1 MGTILIDSLL
11 ELTEAAMEGFEIE
24 LKHGIILAYHGKPL
38 FHLADML
45 DEIRRHATQS
55 RTAKVYDNSSGYT
68 VRLGRNPVDPPPI
81 AAEWLDMV
89 NEVAP
94 IVDEIKRRRLGTKA
108 LHDALIL
115 LNQAVSQASVER
127 T

>member
-1 MGTILIDSLL
+1 
-11 ELTEAAMEGFEIE
+11 MEGFEIE
-24 LKHGIILAYHGKPL
+24 LKHRIILAYHGRPL

-45 DEIRRHATQS
+45 DEIRRHATQG

-81 AAEWLDMV
+81 ATEWLEMV

-94 IVDEIKRRRLGTKA
+94 IVDDIKRKRLGTKA
-108 LHDALIL
+108 LHDALVVL
-115 LNQAVSQASVER
+115 EKLKPLSR
-127 T
+127 

>member
-1 MGTILIDSLL
+1 
-11 ELTEAAMEGFEIE
+11 MEGFEIE

-55 RTAKVYDNSSGYT
+55 RTAQVYDNSSGYK
-68 VRLGRNPVDPPPI
+68 VRLGRNPVNPPPI

-94 IVDEIKRRRLGTKA
+94 IVDEIKRKRLGTKA
-108 LHDALIL
+108 LHDALIS
-115 LNQAVSQASVER
+115 LNRGVSQAPVER